1 MANTQTNASADK
13 TAEVTDNK
21 ALLEAKDAT
30 IAELKEE
37 VAKKEAAI
45 EDAVNEQV
53 SKTES
58 EISDLKDQV
67 ANKDEALKAK
77 DVTIAGL
84 EKQLKEANAKPTES
98 DKPVYKGY
106 QFLVDS
112 FRFKGNKHKSV
123 EAVKDESLMK
133 ALIEAKFSGLKKV
146 K

>member
-1 MANTQTNASADK
+1 MANKQTNASADK
-13 TAEVTDNK
+13 SAEVTDNK

-45 EDAVNEQV
+45 EDAVNEQI

-58 EISDLKDQV
+58 EITDLKDQV
-67 ANKDEALKAK
+67 AE
-77 DVTIAGL
+77 L
-84 EKQLKEANAKPTES
+84 EKQLKEANAKPTKN

-123 EAVKDESLMK
+123 EAVEDESLMK